1 MSETCKLHFLY
12 LIWSC
17 LGICAP
23 HPHKKDEIIV
33 LTPSDFSGIREKEKN
48 PKSTELYFLFPFEN
62 VNF

>member
-1 MSETCKLHFLY
+1 MPETCKLHFFY

-33 LTPSDFSGIREKEKN
+33 LTPSDFLGTREKEKN
-48 PKSTELYFLFPFEN
+48 PKSTEVYFLFPFEN
-62 VNF
+62 ANF